1 MGAVP
6 PVVIQYLAQIVNSG
20 LALGSVYGLM
30 AIGFALIFNSSRL
43 INFAQGEL
51 LLIGGLTL
59 QSLTQALHLPP
70 AAALAAAALF
80 GFVLGHALYASTLG
94 VSINASPLRQLMLT
108 VAASLC
114 WQGVAIVVWGK
125 NPVMLPQ
132 LLPLPPVRL
141 GLLFFSQDTLTALA
155 LSASS
160 VVFLS
165 LFLHRTRTGRAIR
178 AVSMNP
184 VAASLQGVRPRS
196 CHALTFALAG
206 VLAAMAAM
214 AVGPQTMLRY
224 DMGLGLG
231 LKGFVAASIGGYSS
245 VSRVFWGGV
254 VLGLAEAALVLLLSG
269 ELKETVTY
277 ALLIGLLVLSPRE
290 QESERPA

>member
-1 MGAVP
+1 MVTL
-6 PVVIQYLAQIVNSG
+6 YLAQIVNSG

-70 AAALAAAALF
+70 LAALAAAGLF
-80 GFVLGHALYASTLG
+80 GFVLGHALYATTLG
-94 VSINASPLRQLMLT
+94 VSIKASPLRQLMLT

-125 NPVMLPQ
+125 NPIMLPQ

-141 GLLFFSQDTLTALA
+141 GLLFLSQDTLTALV
-155 LSASS
+155 LSITS
-160 VVFLS
+160 VVLLS
-165 LFLHRTRTGRAIR
+165 LFLGRTRTGRAVR

-184 VAASLQGVRPRS
+184 VAARLQGIRPGR
-196 CHALTFALAG
+196 CHALSFALAG

-231 LKGFVAASIGGYSS
+231 LKGFVAATIGGYAS
-245 VSRVFWGGV
+245 VPRVFLGGV
-254 VLGLAEAALVLLLSG
+254 LLGLVEAALVLLLSG
-269 ELKETVTY
+269 ELKETVTFV
-277 ALLIGLLVLSPRE
+277 LLITLLVLAPRE
-290 QESERPA
+290 QESGRPA

>member
-1 MGAVP
+1 M
-6 PVVIQYLAQIVNSG
+6 VIQYLAQIVNSG
-20 LALGSVYGLM
+20 LALGAVYGLM

-59 QSLTQALHLPP
+59 HSLTQALHLPP
-70 AAALAAAALF
+70 LAALAAAAIF
-80 GFVLGHALYASTLG
+80 GYLLGHALYASTLG

-141 GLLFFSQDTLTALA
+141 GLVFLSQDTLTALVLA
-155 LSASS
+155 LASVFFLSA
-160 VVFLS
+160 FLS
-165 LFLHRTRTGRAIR
+165 STRTGRAIR

-184 VAASLQGVRPRS
+184 VAARLQGIRPGQ
-196 CHALTFALAG
+196 CHALSFALAG
-206 VLAAMAAM
+206 VLAGMAAM

-231 LKGFVAASIGGYSS
+231 LKGFVAATIGGYAS
-245 VSRVFWGGV
+245 VPRVFLGGLA
-254 VLGLAEAALVLLLSG
+254 LGLAEAALVLLLSG

-277 ALLIGLLVLSPRE
+277 ILLIGLLVLAPGK
-290 QESERPA
+290 QETAHPA

>member
-1 MGAVP
+1 MGAAS

-59 QSLTQALHLPP
+59 QSLTQAMLLPP
-70 AAALAAAALF
+70 VAALAAAGLF

-114 WQGVAIVVWGK
+114 WQGVAIVIWGK
-125 NPVMLPQ
+125 NPIMLPQ
-132 LLPLPPVRL
+132 LLPLPPLRL

-155 LSASS
+155 LASAS
-160 VVFLS
+160 VVLLS
-165 LFLHRTRTGRAIR
+165 LFLSRTRIGRAVR

-184 VAASLQGVRPRS
+184 VAARLQGIRPGH
-196 CHALTFALAG
+196 CHALSFALAG

-231 LKGFVAASIGGYSS
+231 LKGFVAATIGGYAS
-245 VSRVFWGGV
+245 VPRVFLGGV
-254 VLGLAEAALVLLLSG
+254 LLGLVEAALVLLLSG

-277 ALLIGLLVLSPRE
+277 ILLIGLLVLAPRE
-290 QESERPA
+290 RETGHPA